1 MNDVEN
7 KIQKCTKNIRLFW
20 QYCIQPTGF
29 VPFLKV
35 NSKAKPIVLSFFS
48 KFGFQLG
55 WYLNDKFKIIH
66 LLDLNI

>member
-1 MNDVEN
+1 MYST
-7 KIQKCTKNIRLFW
+7 I
-20 QYCIQPTGF
+20 

-35 NSKAKPIVLSFFS
+35 NSKAKQIVLSFFS